1 MSKYQNPV
9 ATTASKSNHGK
20 DYAALIDREGREHLI
35 TRDMVD
41 TMIDELV
48 SGPDY
53 SLQGSDRHARGAA
66 EFQVLT
72 NSPPLG

>member
-1 MSKYQNPV
+1 
-9 ATTASKSNHGK
+9 
-20 DYAALIDREGREHLI
+20 LIDKEGREHLI
-35 TRDMVD
+35 TRDMID
-41 TMIDELV
+41 SMIDELV

-53 SLQGSDRHARGAA
+53 SLQGPDRPARGAA

>member
-1 MSKYQNPV
+1 MSKYQDPV
-9 ATTASKSNHGK
+9 TTARKSNHGT
-20 DYAALIDREGREHLI
+20 DYAALIDKEGREHLI
-35 TRDMVD
+35 TRDMID
-41 TMIDELV
+41 SMIDELV

-53 SLQGSDRHARGAA
+53 SLQGPDRPARGAA